1 VASCGKVDP
10 EVDWA
15 MDQNIEDWQGK
26 KRKAQGEYE
35 EEHPYCPEPGEE
47 EEAASACDVPYT
59 GAAAPSRRVTASNRG
74 RKRGT
79 TTRSIDMFF
88 KPRTGLGDQ
97 PTVRSVLQEEAV
109 KQKADLCMAKWFIAA
124 LVPFN
129 ASNSIFYQPMI
140 DAVCAF
146 GLGYKGPNFNQLRGP
161 LLAKCV
167 EETRSFVDGFCKT
180 WRETGCTVMADG
192 WTYRKRRTHQLL
204 GLLPRRYCFSQVS

>member
-47 EEAASACDVPYT
+47 EAAACDVPYT
-59 GAAAPSRRVTASNRG
+59 GAAAPSQRVTASNRG

-79 TTRSIDMFF
+79 TTPSIDMFF

-97 PTVRSVLQEEAV
+97 PTVG
-109 KQKADLCMAKWFIAA
+109 
-124 LVPFN
+124 
-129 ASNSIFYQPMI
+129 
-140 DAVCAF
+140 VCF
-146 GLGYKGPNFNQLRGP
+146 K
-161 LLAKCV
+161 K
-167 EETRSFVDGFCKT
+167 
-180 WRETGCTVMADG
+180 
-192 WTYRKRRTHQLL
+192 KR
-204 GLLPRRYCFSQVS
+204 